1 MSKAML
7 KLVNANKKF
16 NEGKDTEVH
25 AVREANLII
34 EEGEMVALMGPS
46 GSGKSTLLNMIGGLT
61 PITSGDVFV
70 EVDSVGDLSDEDRTA
85 LRRDKI
91 GFIFQHFNLLEF
103 LTAEQNVM
111 LPLLI
116 QGIREDVAKRRATM
130 LLRELGLGGRLE
142 HLPAE
147 LSGGQEQRVAIAR
160 SLITNPKIIL
170 GDEPTGDLDESSSF
184 DVLKLF
190 RRINVEKK
198 QTLLLVTHNPKI
210 GAFCDRII
218 RIDDGMIVSIGKEE
232 KEEVK

>member
-1 MSKAML
+1 ML

-16 NEGKDTEVH
+16 NEGSDTEVH
-25 AVREANLII
+25 AVREANLVVK
-34 EEGEMVALMGPS
+34 EGEMVALMGPS
-46 GSGKSTLLNMIGGLT
+46 GSGKSTLLNLIGGLT
-61 PITSGDVFV
+61 PITSGHVY
-70 EVDSVGDLSDEDRTA
+70 VDETSVGELSDENRTA
-85 LRRDKI
+85 LRRDQI

-116 QGIREDVAKRRATM
+116 QGFQEAIAKRRATM

-147 LSGGQEQRVAIAR
+147 LSGGQQQRVAIAR
-160 SLITNPKIIL
+160 SLITNPRIIL
-170 GDEPTGDLDESSSF
+170 GDEPTGDLDQDSSF

-190 RRINVEKK
+190 RRINKEKK

-218 RIDDGMIVSIGKEE
+218 RIEDGAIVSTGLEDK
-232 KEEVK
+232 